1 MALTTRGDGTGGIY
15 LVGAAW
21 WNDYKDLLTGVMTD
35 QPVEFNYRPGSGTTP
50 TMLLDGDGNGPLI
63 KGLKTDHTT
72 QAFKIDSSGNL
83 TLAGTLT
90 IVGALSGVTTLAAS
104 GAVTLSSTLAV
115 TTSITRGGNT
125 VWDAGN
131 DGSGS
136 GLDADK
142 VDGSHASAFALLT
155 GATFSGGIS
164 GTTAAFSGAV
174 SGSTGTFSSVV
185 IASSFKGPSSGPALM
200 AVYDNGTGTVRTVR
214 IFIGTTDPSTYT
226 TVNEG
231 DIWIKA

>member
-1 MALTTRGDGTGGIY
+1 MALSLLTSGALAGIADVNQY
-15 LVGAAW
+15 Y
-21 WNDYKDLLTGVMTD
+21 NLLTGVTTD
-35 QPVEFNYRPGSGTTP
+35 QATVLNYRPGSGTTP
-50 TMLLDGDGNGPLI
+50 TLKLDGDGHGPLI
-63 KGLKTDHTT
+63 KGLKTDHSTT
-72 QAFKIDSSGNL
+72 AFSIDSNGNL
-83 TLAGTLT
+83 TLAGGLT
-90 IVGALSGVTTLAAS
+90 VVGALSGVTTLAAS

-142 VDGSHASAFALLT
+142 LDGSHASAFATLS
-155 GATFSGGIS
+155 GATFTGGIT
-164 GTTAAFSGAV
+164 GT
-174 SGSTGTFSSVV
+174 TGTFSGVMK
-185 IASSFKGPSSGPALM
+185 ASTYEGPSGVAASFM
-200 AVYDNGTGTVRTVR
+200 VYDNAVGTLRAIR

>member
-1 MALTTRGDGTGGIY
+1 MTLSVLTSGALAGVGDVNQY
-15 LVGAAW
+15 
-21 WNDYKDLLTGVMTD
+21 YDLLTGVTTD
-35 QPVEFNYRPGSGTTP
+35 QPVELNYRPGSGTTP
-50 TMLLDGDGNGPLI
+50 TLLLDGDGHGPLI
-63 KGLKTDHTT
+63 KGYKTDHSTS
-72 QAFKIDSSGNL
+72 AFSLDSSGNL
-83 TLAGTLT
+83 TIAGALA
-90 IVGALSGVTTLAAS
+90 IVGALTGVTTLAAS

-142 VDGSHASAFALLT
+142 VDGSHASAFALLS
-155 GATFSGGIS
+155 GATFTGGIS
-164 GTTAAFSGAV
+164 GTTGTFSGAL
-174 SGSTGTFSSVV
+174 SGTSGTFSSQVR
-185 IASSFKGPSSGPALM
+185 ATSFQGPSGVAASFM
-200 AVYDNGTGTVRTVR
+200 VYDNALGTLRTVR

>member
-1 MALTTRGDGTGGIY
+1 MALRTISN
-15 LVGAAW
+15 GALAGVADV
-21 WNDYKDLLTGVMTD
+21 NDYKNLLTGVMTD
-35 QPVEFNYRPGSGTTP
+35 QPVEFNYRPGAGTTP
-50 TMLLDGDGNGPLI
+50 TLLLDGDGHGPLI

-72 QAFKIDSSGNL
+72 QAFQIDASGNL
-83 TLAGTLT
+83 TIAGGAT
-90 IVGALSGVTTLAAS
+90 IAGALAGVTTLAAS

-142 VDGSHASAFALLT
+142 VDGFEAAALAKLA
-155 GATFSGGIS
+155 GATFTGGIS

-174 SGSTGTFSSVV
+174 SGSTGTFSSIVKG
-185 IASSFKGPSSGPALM
+185 SSFQGPAGV
-200 AVYDNGTGTVRTVR
+200 AATFAAYDNALGTVRLIR

>member
-1 MALTTRGDGTGGIY
+1 MGLTTLTNGALAGVGD
-15 LVGAAW
+15 V
-21 WNDYKDLLTGVMTD
+21 NQYKNLLTGVMTD
-35 QPVEFNYRPGSGTTP
+35 QPVTLNYRPGSGTTP
-50 TMLLDGDGNGPLI
+50 TLSLKTDGRPLI
-63 KGLKTDHTT
+63 KGYKSDDTT
-72 QAFKIDSSGNL
+72 QAFQVDQNGNL
-83 TLAGTLT
+83 TIAGGAT
-90 IVGALSGVTTLAAS
+90 IAGALAGVTTLAAS

-142 VDGSHASAFALLT
+142 VDNHHASDFALLS
-155 GATFSGGIS
+155 GATFTGGINGTS
-164 GTTAAFSGAV
+164 GAFSGAL
-174 SGSTGTFSSVV
+174 SGTSGTFSSQVR
-185 IASSFKGPSSGPALM
+185 ATSFQGPSGVA
-200 AVYDNGTGTVRTVR
+200 ATFAAYDNALGTVRLIR